1 MSPLRIDLVSPPF
14 HGHLHPNLGLA
25 TALRGLATVRVLTTS
40 DALGAVRAAGLEGIP
55 LLQGHEAEVWSLP
68 NTRRP
73 VCGKPWMLWKQLSQ
87 NLALLPFLQA
97 DLQAFWGEER
107 PDLAIVDF
115 TLPSAGHLARSLGI
129 HWWTSHVSPLAI
141 ETPDAPPTYL
151 GGLLP
156 ADSLAARL
164 RDALGRR
171 CIRGFK
177 RTAFALQA
185 RRLSPLGMSS
195 PYRSDGSEQA
205 YSDECIL
212 ALGLQELEFARR
224 WPKALRWV
232 GPVLHNPALPSAGPR
247 WDPRRRNVLVTLGT
261 HLPYLRQR
269 LPSLVRSWARA
280 LPDVHLHYTAGGQE
294 TGTQEGGDNWTVYP
308 YLNYDRSLSRFDA
321 LVHHG
326 GAGISYHAL
335 RTRRPVVVW
344 PQDYDQFDFAARLQH
359 RGLALWCRRPAD
371 MPALLT
377 QAMGSGPELA
387 AARPFAEAIEA
398 TDLTRSL
405 RTALAECT
413 SVRSLGPA

>member
-1 MSPLRIDLVSPPF
+1 MKPLRIDLVSPPF
-14 HGHLHPNLGLA
+14 HGHLHPLLGLA
-25 TALRGLATVRVLTTS
+25 GALQGLATVRVLTTS
-40 DALGAVRAAGLEGIP
+40 DALPAVHAAGLEGLP
-55 LLQGHEAEVWSLP
+55 LLQGHEAEVWGLP
-68 NTRRP
+68 NTLRP
-73 VCGKPWMLWKQLSQ
+73 VCGKPWMLWKQLRQ

-97 DLQAFWGEER
+97 DLKALWTDQR
-107 PDLAIVDF
+107 PDLALVDF
-115 TLPSAGHLARSLGI
+115 TLPSAGYLARSLGMR
-129 HWWTSHVSPLAI
+129 WWTSHVSPLAI

-156 ADSLAARL
+156 SDSPLARL

-177 RTAFALQA
+177 RAAFVLQS
-185 RRLSPLGMSS
+185 RRLSPLGLSG

-212 ALGLQELEFARR
+212 ALGLQELEFARH

-232 GPVLHNPALPSAGPR
+232 GPVLHSPALAAPEPR
-247 WDPRRRNVLVTLGT
+247 WDPRRKNVLVTLGT

-269 LPSLVRSWARA
+269 LPALLSGWAGA
-280 LPDVHLHYTAGGQE
+280 LPGVHLHYSAGGQDA
-294 TGTQEGGDNWTVYP
+294 GTQQGGENWTVYP
-308 YLNYDRSLSRFDA
+308 YLNYGRGLARFDA

-377 QAMGSGPELA
+377 RALASGPELH
-387 AARPFAEAIEA
+387 AARPFAEAIDSA
-398 TDLTRSL
+398 DLRQSLRAALEQDASLRSL
-405 RTALAECT
+405 
-413 SVRSLGPA
+413 VPA